1 MAAVEEGGLRPG
13 GLGDAVRHQV
23 VGELDVED
31 RGDALAL
38 HLLRQE
44 GHGGGGGLRLG
55 GTAGEGGVAG
65 EAVGLGEVAQGEA
78 VAEDQG
84 LRGEGR
90 EEVPELPVQGVDLR
104 LIGVGGGKVAL
115 GVGAVQRR
123 HPLRDGPGDP
133 AGVLRGGP
141 DVLVDLVDL
150 PQSVA
155 VVVMVLVV
163 LLMVVVMALGC
174 HALQGLLVQGVHA
187 VDHPQSLRRALQG
200 GEDGLHPGVGLAAEV
215 DEEAAVL
222 HRQDVPGG
230 GLVGVA
236 LRPGGQEQG
245 DLRRL
250 AADGAGQV
258 IGREAGGHDGKAP
271 GLPVRHAGPGG
282 AARQQG
288 AEKSQAQQGGKQ
300 SLHGMAPLNL
310 RIILTEYS
318 TSFPKKQGRE
328 GFSSRPCAFYAGTTV
343 IATVFAARSTV

>member
-1 MAAVEEGGLRPG
+1 M
-13 GLGDAVRHQV
+13 
-23 VGELDVED
+23 
-31 RGDALAL
+31 
-38 HLLRQE
+38 
-44 GHGGGGGLRLG
+44 
-55 GTAGEGGVAG
+55 
-65 EAVGLGEVAQGEA
+65 
-78 VAEDQG
+78 
-84 LRGEGR
+84 
-90 EEVPELPVQGVDLR
+90 
-104 LIGVGGGKVAL
+104 
-115 GVGAVQRR
+115 
-123 HPLRDGPGDP
+123 
-133 AGVLRGGP
+133 
-141 DVLVDLVDL
+141 LVDLVDL
-150 PQSVA
+150 PQA
-155 VVVMVLVV
+155 VVFVVLV
-163 LLMVVVMALGC
+163 MVVVVALGG
-174 HALQGLLVQGVHA
+174 HALQGLLVQSIHA
-187 VDHPQSLRRALQG
+187 VDHPQGLRRALQG
-200 GEDGLHPGVGLAAEV
+200 GKDGLHPGVGLAAEV

-258 IGREAGGHDGKAP
+258 IGGEAGGHDGKAP

-288 AEKSQAQQGGKQ
+288 AEKGQAQQGGKQ

-343 IATVFAARSTV
+343 IATVFAVRSTV

>member
-1 MAAVEEGGLRPG
+1 MAAVEEGGPRPG

-44 GHGGGGGLRLG
+44 GHSGGGGLRLSG
-55 GTAGEGGVAG
+55 AAGEGGVAG
-65 EAVGLGEVAQGEA
+65 EAVGLREVAQGEA
-78 VAEDQG
+78 VTEDQS
-84 LRGEGR
+84 LRGEGC
-90 EEVPELPVQGVDLR
+90 EEVPEIPVQGVDLR

-123 HPLRDGPGDP
+123 HPLRNGPGDP

-150 PQSVA
+150 PQA
-155 VVVMVLVV
+155 VVFV
-163 LLMVVVMALGC
+163 MVVVMALGG

-187 VDHPQSLRRALQG
+187 VDHPQGLRRALQG
-200 GEDGLHPGVGLAAEV
+200 GEDGLHPGVGLAAKV

-236 LRPGGQEQG
+236 LRPRGQEQG

-258 IGREAGGHDGKAP
+258 IGGKAGGHDGKAP

-288 AEKSQAQQGGKQ
+288 AEKGQAQQGGKQ
-300 SLHGMAPLNL
+300 SLHGMAPSNL
-310 RIILTEYS
+310 RIILMQYS
-318 TSFPKKQGRE
+318 TARGKTQGQP
-328 GFSSRPCAFYAGTTV
+328 GGNPPGCP
-343 IATVFAARSTV
+343 VFFGVTRR